1 MVSQSCLD
9 SSLQENWS
17 IAFAVRHPIPI
28 LVLICGL
35 RMCQHAETTNW
46 KKQLHPRSGIEKQLH
61 VKQMTYTQSLDVS
74 LFCAVVRGK
83 INITSSQPVAVPRS
97 VPQSCIIRNNSLC
110 TKAWTL
116 FENSFVPPNKIVPK
130 GKPTAPKI
138 CCAICSNEVEKDQVA
153 MCVECKKNKFD
164 VCTEIEAHLILH
176 PPFLPIRF
184 SYKYGGGLII

>member
-1 MVSQSCLD
+1 MK
-9 SSLQENWS
+9 W
-17 IAFAVRHPIPI
+17 
-28 LVLICGL
+28 G
-35 RMCQHAETTNW
+35 
-46 KKQLHPRSGIEKQLH
+46 LH
-61 VKQMTYTQSLDVS
+61 VKNYIDIQYTSCLMEHGLQKGSWNSWEQAVQQFYS
-74 LFCAVVRGK
+74 NLFQNVIAYIMHIYLHVLQHVR
-83 INITSSQPVAVPRS
+83 IVTSSQPVAVPRS

-164 VCTEIEAHLILH
+164 VCTEIDAHLTLR
-176 PPFLPIRF
+176 PLFLPIRF
-184 SYKYGGGLII
+184 SYKYGGGL